1 MKTARQ
7 LLGRNR
13 YEHYRKLNM
22 LPFGD
27 YGQAL
32 YPDRDN
38 LFHHMR
44 DACAYRFAER
54 KYSDFAKSNRWNA
67 EYERV
72 ANLSITQI
80 AMEIMAERLKEHS
93 NEII

>member
-1 MKTARQ
+1 MKTARE
-7 LLGRNR
+7 LLGQTR

-32 YPDRDN
+32 YSDRDS
-38 LFHHMR
+38 LYHQMR
-44 DACAYRFAER
+44 DACAYRFADR
-54 KYSDFAKSNRWNA
+54 KYFDAAKSNRWNV

-80 AMEIMAERLKEHS
+80 AMEIMAERLKELS